1 MRCHACKVEADL
13 SFFVCVC
20 AFVFFLKCL
29 EVGHASRC
37 IFRVEREPSAGDV
50 HAQAVAAALVFVSQ
64 FYDF

>member
-1 MRCHACKVEADL
+1 M
-13 SFFVCVC
+13 CVRFC
-20 AFVFFLKCL
+20 IFIFLKCL
-29 EVGHASRC
+29 EVGHASGC